1 MIFFYFFIFL
11 NESGQGFFSGLLF
24 FYPESTKQVVANY
37 YILYF
42 KYLMLSH
49 KAQATLDHLIQ
60 GNQLQ
65 ISLNLCLAC

>member
-1 MIFFYFFIFL
+1 MSQGKAFSVAYF
-11 NESGQGFFSGLLF
+11 F